1 MIIPAILVKTF
12 AEFAEQAKKLSFS
25 PIIQID
31 VMDGQFV
38 PNKSFEEI
46 EKINGLNLKN
56 EWELHLM
63 VEHPIAELQKWKK
76 VKNVSRVIFHFECQD
91 DIAETIDT
99 IKKNGFDAG
108 LAINPDTAV
117 EKIHPFLKDLE
128 VVLFMTVYPGRQG
141 APFVPQVEKH
151 IKKLN
156 KILSERNYRPQLAV
170 DGAIKK
176 ENIQMV
182 KKWGIH
188 NFCVGSA
195 IIGAADP
202 KEAFNQLNQ
211 LI

>member
-12 AEFAEQAKKLSFS
+12 AEFEEQAKKLSFS

-31 VMDGQFV
+31 VMDGKFV

-46 EKINGLNLKN
+46 EKINNLNLKN

-63 VEHPIAELQKWKK
+63 VEHPVAELEKWKK
-76 VKNVSRVIFHFECQD
+76 VKNITRVIFHFECQD
-91 DIAETIDT
+91 DIAETIEV

-108 LAINPDTAV
+108 LALNPETTV
-117 EKIHPFLKDLE
+117 EKILPFIKDLE
-128 VVLFMTVYPGRQG
+128 VILFLTVHPGRQG
-141 APFVPQVEKH
+141 APFVPEVEKH

-156 KILSERNYRPQLAV
+156 KILSERNYRPQIAV

-176 ENIQMV
+176 ENIEMV
-182 KKWGIH
+182 KKWGVH

-195 IIGAADP
+195 ISQASDSQ
-202 KEAFNQLNQ
+202 EAFNQLNQ

>member
-12 AEFAEQAKKLSFS
+12 TEFEEQAKKLSFS
-25 PIIQID
+25 PLVQID

-46 EKINGLNLKN
+46 EQINSLNLKN

-63 VEHPIAELQKWKK
+63 VEHPIAELEKWQQ
-76 VKNVSRVIFHFECQD
+76 VKNILRVIFHFECKD
-91 DIAETIDT
+91 DTAETIDA
-99 IKKNGFDAG
+99 IKKAGFDVG
-108 LAINPDTAV
+108 IAINPETSP
-117 EKIHPFLKDLE
+117 EKIFPFIKDIDL
-128 VVLFMTVYPGRQG
+128 VLFLTVHPGQQG
-141 APFVPQVEKH
+141 APFVPEVEKH
-151 IKKLN
+151 VKKLN
-156 KILSERNYRPQLAV
+156 KILSERNFRPQIAV

-176 ENIQMV
+176 DNIQKV
-182 KKWGIH
+182 KKWGVH

-195 IIGAADP
+195 VSQASDP